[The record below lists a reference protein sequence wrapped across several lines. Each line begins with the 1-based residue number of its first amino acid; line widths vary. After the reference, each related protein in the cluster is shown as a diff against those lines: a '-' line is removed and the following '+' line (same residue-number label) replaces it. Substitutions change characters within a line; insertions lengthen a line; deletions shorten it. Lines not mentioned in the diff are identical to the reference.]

1 MAGMILTAVPTTI
14 VATGRVDKLLNGA
27 RVLPIMPA
35 TKTIKTLSD
44 IKRARQA
51 VNIQTFLG
59 RFNIEQLSYK
69 VENLFLLRPLP
80 FAHR

>member
-14 VATGRVDKLLNGA
+14 VATGRVDKLFRGA

-35 TKTIKTLSD
+35 INTIKTLSD
-44 IKRARQA
+44 IKSARQT

-59 RFNIEQLSYK
+59 RFNIE
-69 VENLFLLRPLP
+69 
-80 FAHR
+80 

>member
-14 VATGRVDKLLNGA
+14 VATGKVDKLFTGA

-35 TKTIKTLSD
+35 INTIKTLSD
-44 IKRARQA
+44 IKSARQT

-59 RFNIEQLSYK
+59 RFNIE
-69 VENLFLLRPLP
+69 
-80 FAHR
+80 